1 MGKKATV
8 DINTLFTGDLITEH
22 QRHYVIKSDLL
33 PVVAAIYNA
42 SEGALKCGL
51 VNDSLNTLT
60 MVNSTGTPAMYV
72 RHQDDVRRGRVIT
85 TGIMFG
91 YVRCLETPDITSA
104 RASYIVG
111 QIKKPYM
118 KNRIESAVIA
128 ADSFCARL
136 LRNFIDES
144 KRISFKNTKVPD
156 QTDLSDESVL
166 QVVTMIAEGRGVS
179 SLPPASYQA
188 IIDAYHKY
196 QSKFSEVKAEIERFV
211 DFWSRDKWAMLI
223 DPYAHYDGSS
233 GNAELLNKHGFMLF
247 RISGNKTKAL
257 ADALC
262 RDKSLFDCNDF
273 KSAIEQVGY
282 FRGNPESIQDP
293 ELRAS
298 LLPSLMMFK
307 VHSADDGFLTPV
319 ASMYHRVYDKIGA
332 IYYEG
337 SWNAV
342 PYLVFE

>member
-22 QRHYVIKSDLL
+22 QRHHVIKSDLL

-51 VNDSLNTLT
+51 VSDNLKTLT
-60 MVNSTGTPAMYV
+60 MVNSIGVPAMYV
-72 RHQDDVRRGRVIT
+72 HHKDDVRRGRVI
-85 TGIMFG
+85 GVGAKHG
-91 YVRCLETPDITSA
+91 YVRTYETEDITSA

-111 QIKKPYM
+111 QMKKPYM
-118 KNRIESAVIA
+118 KNNIESAVSG

-136 LRNFIDES
+136 VRNFIDES
-144 KRISFKNTKVPD
+144 KIFSFKNTKVPD

-166 QVVTMIAEGRGVS
+166 QMVTMIAEGRGVS

-223 DPYAHYDGSS
+223 DPYAHSDRSL
-233 GNAELLNKHGFMLF
+233 GNAELLDKYGFMLF

-257 ADALC
+257 ADAFC
-262 RDKSLFDCNDF
+262 RDKYSLDDRDY
-273 KSAIEQVGY
+273 KPAIERVGY
-282 FRGNPESIQDP
+282 FQGNPESIQDP

-319 ASMYHRVYDKIGA
+319 ASTYHRVYDKIGA
-332 IYYEG
+332 MYYEG
-337 SWNAV
+337 SWHAL

>member
-1 MGKKATV
+1 MGKKATI

-51 VNDSLNTLT
+51 VSDSLNTLT
-60 MVNSTGTPAMYV
+60 MVNSTGIPAMYV

-91 YVRCLETPDITSA
+91 YVRCLEPPDITSA

-118 KNRIESAVIA
+118 KDRIESAVIA
-128 ADSFCARL
+128 ANNFCGNLVKSFIGHSKAEVFKYTNVSAR
-136 LRNFIDES
+136 
-144 KRISFKNTKVPD
+144 
-156 QTDLSDESVL
+156 TDLSDESVL
-166 QVVTMIAEGRGVS
+166 QMVTMIAEGKGVS
-179 SLPPASYQA
+179 SLPPTEYQS

-196 QSKFSEVKAEIERFV
+196 QSKFSEAKAEMERFV

-223 DPYAHYDGSS
+223 DPHAYSDRSM
-233 GNAELLNKHGFMLF
+233 GNAELLDKHGFMLF

-262 RDKSLFDCNDF
+262 RDKSLFDCNDC

-307 VHSADDGFLTPV
+307 VHSADDGFLTPIP
-319 ASMYHRVYDKIGA
+319 SKYHRVYDKIGA

-337 SWNAV
+337 SWASI